1 MCTAP
6 MFLLFSALTL
16 AAAGLLKMPWTTQQ
30 TKVTDCGGGKS
41 VFTISALSLAP
52 AQPVAGEN
60 VSLHLEY
67 SVPAGVTVTAGE
79 ARYAV
84 TYNFI
89 PLTPTV
95 EPLCRNIPCPLS
107 TGSYSNTTYM
117 LWPSGLSGSLTT
129 KITWVDPTAKQLL
142 CINIVASV

>member
-1 MCTAP
+1 M
-6 MFLLFSALTL
+6 LLFLALLGTVSS
-16 AAAGLLKMPWTTQQ
+16 WFTTQ
-30 TKVTDCGGGKS
+30 TKISDCGGGKS
-41 VFTISALSLAP
+41 LFSIKALSLAP

-67 SVPAGVTVTAGE
+67 TVPNGLTVTGGE

-117 LWPSGLSGSLTT
+117 LWPSGLSGSLNT
-129 KITWVDPTAKQLL
+129 KITWVDVNARQLL
-142 CINIVASV
+142 CVNIVANL